1 MTACNGDNV
10 EPDMSDKGNWTVS
23 SPDGS
28 IKSEITMDYA
38 GNLSYTV
45 KKGDLTVVEKSAL
58 GFTIEEDDFR
68 LQIGRASCR
77 ERV

>member
-1 MTACNGDNV
+1 MKKLLSVLAGITCASCLLGGITLMTACNGNE
-10 EPDMSDKGNWTVS
+10 EPDTSDKGNWIVS

-45 KKGDLTVVEKSAL
+45 KKAT
-58 GFTIEEDDFR
+58 
-68 LQIGRASCR
+68 
-77 ERV
+77 